1 MSNKGKITVAEAMWA
16 IHEIADAG
24 GFMVWLQT
32 QAPRGAAIVTEINP
46 PAGIQMA
53 EGTLHVGGPPGT
65 ISWGDLD
72 FEPNHQRIEEI
83 RRPPAQSRPANAN
96 IKKLDDAQSPTANHL
111 KLFPNGVPENG
122 DLRDLA
128 VAINAQRGNGKS
140 KSRIAR
146 EVTDEERGKDKKAKS
161 LLSQLRRL
169 RREGRVNL

>member
-1 MSNKGKITVAEAMWA
+1 MSDQDAGQSPLTKPFYPRPSEGGIHRAKESVFRVLQCVAPRSWIDGPALVRFAMSNKGKITVAEAMWA

-83 RRPPAQSRPANAN
+83 
-96 IKKLDDAQSPTANHL
+96 
-111 KLFPNGVPENG
+111 
-122 DLRDLA
+122 
-128 VAINAQRGNGKS
+128 
-140 KSRIAR
+140 
-146 EVTDEERGKDKKAKS
+146 
-161 LLSQLRRL
+161 
-169 RREGRVNL
+169 